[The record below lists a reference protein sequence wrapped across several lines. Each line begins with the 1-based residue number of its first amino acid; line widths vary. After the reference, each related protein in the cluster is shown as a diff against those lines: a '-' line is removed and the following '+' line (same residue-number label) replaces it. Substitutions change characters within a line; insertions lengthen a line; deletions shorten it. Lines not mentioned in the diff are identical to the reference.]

1 MKEGDN
7 MTFPKQIMTIPELM
21 QMGFSR
27 RDLERY
33 FRLPGQRFAWRKN
46 SVSNVRGHILFDT
59 ELFEKHLE
67 KEKNMQAKARQPRR
81 SLVG

>member
-1 MKEGDN
+1 

-21 QMGFSR
+21 EMGFSR
-27 RDLERY
+27 RELERY
-33 FRLPGQRFAWRKN
+33 FRLPGQKYAWRKN
-46 SVSNVRGHILFDT
+46 PAANVRGHIRFDT

-67 KEKNMQAKARQPRR
+67 KEKNMQAKARQPRT